1 MLFKK
6 QDTFDVNGEYANC
19 IVKYGLQNAEMTF
32 KSGIWYIFHFDDFE
46 LNNNN
51 QFYLDGDNKSLVNS
65 DSNGSSDGFVDARE
79 NNQILT
85 ITGRAFIMFLDNV
98 WEFPVLP
105 GSGGRGYGSIKIISN
120 EPIYTNIQ
128 DITVINRSLLSLKEI
143 SIHIASTFKLVL
155 YNYRDYLGFDNW
167 YNIGNDK
174 SGIKS
179 GQFIL

>member
-6 QDTFDVNGEYANC
+6 QDTFDANGEYANC

-46 LNNNN
+46 LNNKNE
-51 QFYLDGDNKSLVNS
+51 FYLDVGNKPLVNS
-65 DSNGSSDGFVDARE
+65 NSNGSTDGFVDARE
-79 NNQILT
+79 NNQTLT

-98 WEFPVLP
+98 WDVPVMP
-105 GSGGRGYGSIKIISN
+105 GSGGRGWGSIKIISN

-128 DITVINRSLLSLKEI
+128 DISVISRALLSLREI
-143 SIHIASTFKLVL
+143 SIHIASTFKLTL

-167 YNIGNDK
+167 YKTGNEK
-174 SGIKS
+174 IGIKS